1 MAPAAKPSAQGRI
14 GRKIVTTLT
23 PTSPNKG
30 SNKPVI
36 VAITKERVL
45 VYHTVIKEKAT
56 AKPSGI
62 FCNPIPIA
70 KLVPLAISPPPKPTP
85 TAKPS
90 GIL

>member
-45 VYHTVIKEKAT
+45 VYPTVIKEKAT